1 MRYTNILLTYL
12 RYSDSK
18 ANKQFMDVP
27 GGVLSVAMTK
37 ADQSSGPDKPATD
50 PDMLPLDSFFSS
62 LPIAIAILDPE
73 ENKILWTS
81 QHCAD
86 LFESNG
92 DDVGAHLEG
101 ELLRN
106 PDQIKTLVEQ
116 LNSQGAIQSQER
128 VYSTAANRHIVT
140 LVDYGFVELNGK
152 KLIAASF
159 QDITERK
166 QAEADMCHDAEAD
179 KLMSII
185 SGQLLGIDVAGAVS
199 GALRNI
205 GIYFNVDRVSV
216 IPLLGSEESWM
227 KAHWS
232 SIPADAQQNSV
243 AANPLA
249 SVRWIEQQLAESR
262 SVILNSMDD
271 LPPGAGLDRDIL
283 ENLGIRSLLATPVQS
298 QGNLI
303 GFVSMEAVQLA
314 REWSVRE
321 IELLTQFSNVIGSA
335 LARQQAESRMRTA
348 VNRAEDALRDLEGAQ
363 NQLIQVEKMAALGD
377 LVAGIAH
384 ETNTPLGSAVTTTSA
399 LKSRT
404 KQLGKAFDTGKI
416 RRSDMGAYFTYTAEG
431 FQILETNLTR
441 AAELI
446 QSFKRV
452 AVDVSH
458 ATIQDINVADYLDDI
473 MRSIRPRTK
482 KFKSIALELECPK
495 DLDIKTEP
503 GALSQI
509 LTNLVMNAYL
519 HGYDNDLSA
528 SGRIKISVKDQGA
541 NIQLVFEDDGKGMDE
556 EVRDKLFDPYFT
568 TKRGQ
573 GGSGLGMPI
582 IQNLINEVLQGKIE
596 VTSSPGQGSCFLI
609 TFPKSL
615 ERTPCIPTQPRQ
627 IG

>member
-1 MRYTNILLTYL
+1 MTPSDGDRKNIG
-12 RYSDSK
+12 
-18 ANKQFMDVP
+18 A
-27 GGVLSVAMTK
+27 
-37 ADQSSGPDKPATD
+37 SGASGDPILDK
-50 PDMLPLDSFFSS
+50 FFTS
-62 LPIAIAILDPE
+62 LPIAIALLDPRS
-73 ENKILWTS
+73 NKVVWTTS
-81 QHCAD
+81 HCAD
-86 LFESNG
+86 LFECAQ
-92 DDVGAHLEG
+92 DDVKEFLSS
-101 ELLRN
+101 ELVRS
-106 PDQIKTLVEQ
+106 QAQ
-116 LNSQGAIQSQER
+116 LDDITGKLDAQGTIQSQEM
-128 VYSTAANRHIVT
+128 VYSTAAGNHIVAV
-140 LVDYGFVELNGK
+140 VDFGYVDHENGK
-152 KLIAASF
+152 MIAASI

-185 SGQLLGIDVAGAVS
+185 SGQLLGIDVAGAIS

-232 SIPADAQQNSV
+232 RFGNESETGGGFGK
-243 AANPLA
+243 NPLA
-249 SVRWIEQQLAESR
+249 SVRWIEHQLNEGK
-262 SVILNSMDD
+262 SVILNCIADM
-271 LPPGAGLDRDIL
+271 PEQAKLDRDIL
-283 ENLGIRSLLATPVQS
+283 ENLGVQSLLATPVQS

-303 GFVSMEAVQLA
+303 GFVCMEAVQIA
-314 REWSVRE
+314 REWSIRE

-348 VNRAEDALRDLEGAQ
+348 INRAEDALRDLEGAQ

-399 LKSRT
+399 IKSRT
-404 KQLGKAFDTGKI
+404 KQLYKAFDEGKI
-416 RRSDMGAYFTYTAEG
+416 KRSDMNAYFDYTNEG

-458 ATIQDINVADYLDDI
+458 ATIQDINIAEYLTDI

-482 KFKSIALELECPK
+482 KFKSILLELDCPD
-495 DLDIKTEP
+495 DLEIKTEP
-503 GALSQI
+503 GAISQI
-509 LTNLVMNAYL
+509 LTNLIMNAYL

-528 SGRIKISVKDQGA
+528 QGCIRIKVEQVA
-541 NIQLVFEDDGKGMDE
+541 ENVQLTFSDDGKGMSD
-556 EVRDKLFDPYFT
+556 EVREKLFDPYFT

-582 IQNLINEVLQGKIE
+582 IKDLITETLSGDITV
-596 VTSSPGQGSCFLI
+596 SSQPNMGSTFTI
-609 TFPKSL
+609 TFPANLQRS
-615 ERTPCIPTQPRQ
+615 PCMPANQRANGTE
-627 IG
+627 